1 MIVNSII
8 IIIIIAPLAVVH
20 HRRIRIASAVPN
32 WDNSR
37 RGESYDAIMGN
48 VGSGYNVVEP

>member
-8 IIIIIAPLAVVH
+8 IIIAPLAVVVH

-37 RGESYDAIMGN
+37 RGESYDTIMGN
-48 VGSGYNVVEP
+48 VGSGYSVVEP